1 MRQYARRRLAIT
13 GFAAALVAATFLGG
27 AASGATDPEQ
37 CNPVGRQFCLTI
49 SDEDG
54 VSHSTEA
61 ISRHTTFAVN
71 VRNRGATQLNNG
83 TVSWELVDVVGGQ
96 EQPSTAAF
104 RSSSVPAGCTLDAP
118 TELTCVIDHLPPGQ
132 SVSFGPVPTRTSL
145 NLAATA
151 TRLRVTGNFNEG
163 PSDGQPQDPNPDT
176 FVTTGDMVYET
187 SGQGS
192 ASVIFDGGSTILD
205 SSSDDDQFSVFKVPV
220 PAGFAGLG
228 LAFLKEFESGETG
241 YFCPAGVT
249 CFGES
254 ITTDAPD
261 GIFVPGSPAN
271 VLTTFP
277 KAILSA
283 AKVTEKTLKVNH
295 RHDDGSIVQIQAK
308 CSGEIGTLPPLSE
321 LPCRRVKIDN
331 QLKLVMVDIYDFDQ
345 GNWGMS

>member
-37 CNPVGRQFCLTI
+37 CNPTGRQFCLTI

-54 VSHSTEA
+54 VSQSTAA
-61 ISRHTTFAVN
+61 IPRHTTFAVN
-71 VRNRGATQLNNG
+71 VRNRGGQQLNNG

-118 TELTCVIDHLPPGQ
+118 TELTCVIEHLPPGQ

-163 PSDGQPQDPNPDT
+163 PSDGQPSDPNPDT
-176 FVTTGDMVYET
+176 FVITGDMVYET

-192 ASVIFDGGSTILD
+192 TSVIFDGGSTVLD

-228 LAFLKEFESGETG
+228 LAFLKEFEKGETG
-241 YFCPAGVT
+241 YFCPASVT

-254 ITTDAPD
+254 VTTDTPD
-261 GIFVPGSPAN
+261 GIFPPGSPAN
-271 VLTTFP
+271 VLMTFA
-277 KAILSA
+277 KAILSD
-283 AKVTEKTLKVNH
+283 AKVAEKDVKVNH
-295 RHDDGSIVQIQAK
+295 RYEDGSIVQIGAK
-308 CSGEIGTLPPLSE
+308 CSGAIGTVPPLSE
-321 LPCRRVKIDN
+321 LPCRRVKTDN
-331 QLKLVMVDIYDFDQ
+331 QLKLVQVDVWDVDQ
-345 GNWGMS
+345 GNWTNS

>member
-1 MRQYARRRLAIT
+1 MRQHARRRLALT

-37 CNPVGRQFCLTI
+37 CNPTGRQFCLTI
-49 SDEDG
+49 SDTDG
-54 VSHSTEA
+54 VSQSTESN
-61 ISRHTTFAVN
+61 SRHTTFAVN
-71 VRNRGATQLNNG
+71 VRNRGGPTLNQG
-83 TVSWELVDVVGGQ
+83 SVDLELVDVVADQ

-104 RSSSVPAGCTLDAP
+104 SASHVPTGCTLVAP
-118 TELTCVIDHLPPGQ
+118 TALSCDIQHLPSGQ
-132 SVSFGPVPTRTSL
+132 SVSLGPVPTRTSQ

-163 PSDGQPQDPNPDT
+163 PSDGQPSDPNPDT
-176 FVTTGDMVYET
+176 FTISGDMVYET

-192 ASVIFDGGSTILD
+192 TSVIFDGGTTVLD

-220 PAGFAGLG
+220 PGGFAGLG
-228 LAFLKEFESGETG
+228 LALLEEFESGETG

-254 ITTDAPD
+254 ITTEAPD
-261 GIFVPGSPAN
+261 GIFLPGSPAN
-271 VLTTFP
+271 VLTTFA
-277 KAILSA
+277 KALLP

-295 RHDDGSIVQIQAK
+295 RYDDGSIVQIQAK
-308 CSGEIGTLPPLSE
+308 CSGAIGTVPPLSE
-321 LPCRRVKIDN
+321 LPCRRVKINN
-331 QLKLVMVDIYDFDQ
+331 QLKLVQVDVWDVDQ